1 MSCGAH
7 GFNYQEFDSFQK
19 LDNFLYS
26 LVKFIMYGRGYFK
39 SLIKA
44 SAEPEEI
51 LFRARATKE

>member
-19 LDNFLYS
+19 LDNFLHS
-26 LVKFIMYGRGYFK
+26 LVKLIMYSRGYFR

-44 SAEPEEI
+44 LAEHEEI